1 MHCYLKIGALLLLS
15 FYCYASQVKF
25 SPIFSNALQ
34 DRLFTNKRDVAI
46 SIFWVMHT
54 LKMFVQVHSR
64 YYILLLKS
72 PLFMKLTT
80 TKFKRKHLILQS
92 KLGLHTF
99 EQVPLRGVLLG
110 VHPQRSQW
118 WQCAK
123 IQESE
128 LWKIMS
134 NWNDEVH
141 SRIVLN
147 ICQSGVI
154 QGKVKH
160 KISCKNYWE
169 TSV

>member
-72 PLFMKLTT
+72 PLFIKLTT
-80 TKFKRKHLILQS
+80 TKFKRKHFILLS
-92 KLGLHTF
+92 KLGLYTF
-99 EQVPLRGVLLG
+99 VHVPLRGTAW
-110 VHPQRSQW
+110 S
-118 WQCAK
+118 
-123 IQESE
+123 S
-128 LWKIMS
+128 S
-134 NWNDEVH
+134 TEVTMVTVCQN
-141 SRIVLN
+141 SRKWTL
-147 ICQSGVI
+147 
-154 QGKVKH
+154 
-160 KISCKNYWE
+160 KNY
-169 TSV
+169 V